1 MLLRIGALGL
11 GMGGRV
17 TRRGSLTIKCGS
29 TLEGLEPNKDAPSAA
44 VFGSGGA
51 VVTAVTEGSPAA
63 EAGLKPG
70 DVINAVNGIS
80 LKDEELEKKIAAYRP
95 GSTIRLGYMR
105 GAWALKAVVTVA
117 TNAQ

>member
-1 MLLRIGALGL
+1 M
-11 GMGGRV
+11 
-17 TRRGSLTIKCGS
+17 
-29 TLEGLEPNKDAPSAA
+29 EGLEPNKDAPSAA

-105 GAWALKAVVTVA
+105 GAWALEAVVTVA